1 MKNFY
6 LLLEKQGKLAILLG
20 MENNNNDA
28 ANLKITNTII
38 TGLIDWD
45 VLVGLSG
52 MCLLHYELINTTGLA
67 ENPEFLAKEIARQVC
82 AQGMQQGID
91 PMGESGQG
99 CITFSMPFW
108 AVSFLAEILNRV
120 KERSG
125 TTQGD
130 KLTEITLAVGLHPF
144 GKKAM
149 ALLDGKDKKFGEDLP
164 GYRLN

>member
-38 TGLIDWD
+38 TGLVDWD

-108 AVSFLAEILNRV
+108 AVTFLAEILNRV

-125 TTQGD
+125 TTQA
-130 KLTEITLAVGLHPF
+130 EITHAVGLHPF